1 MVIQSECLIFSEKVT
16 MASFTNNV
24 KNIEEVE
31 NPRISSVATWLPAF
45 RERIF
50 LYLLSNALHNSD
62 FKESKTQWQW
72 IKN

>member
-31 NPRISSVATWLPAF
+31 NPRISSVAT
-45 RERIF
+45 
-50 LYLLSNALHNSD
+50 
-62 FKESKTQWQW
+62 
-72 IKN
+72 